1 MDVLLVV
8 DMQTALLEGPPKH
21 DLDGVIDR
29 INRLA
34 AKVRSQAGK
43 IIFVQHVD
51 DGGNVGPLPPAC
63 QLLPDLEREPSD
75 IVVHK
80 HLNDAFAGSNL
91 KARLDDIAPDRLL
104 IAGWATDFC
113 VDSTVRSAV
122 SHGYDVV
129 VVADAHTLN
138 DRPHLDAPS
147 VIRHHNWIWNDLI
160 AVQSIQVVE
169 TRRLLSERGPDE
181 SSA

>member
-104 IAGWATDFC
+104 IAAGPPISALIRPCDRRCRMATT
-113 VDSTVRSAV
+113 SSW
-122 SHGYDVV
+122 SP
-129 VVADAHTLN
+129 TL
-138 DRPHLDAPS
+138 
-147 VIRHHNWIWNDLI
+147 
-160 AVQSIQVVE
+160 
-169 TRRLLSERGPDE
+169 TR
-181 SSA
+181 

>member
-8 DMQTALLEGPPKH
+8 DMQIALLEGLPKH
-21 DLDGVIDR
+21 DLDGVIAR

-34 AKVRSQAGK
+34 AKIRSRAGK
-43 IIFVQHVD
+43 VVFVQHID
-51 DGGNVGPLPPAC
+51 DRGDAPAC
-63 QLLPDLEREPSD
+63 QILPAIAREPSD
-75 IVVHK
+75 IIVQK
-80 HLNDAFAGSNL
+80 HLNDAFAGSDL
-91 KARLDDIAPDRLL
+91 KARLDDIAADRLL

-138 DRPHLDAPS
+138 DRPHLDAAS
-147 VIRHHNWIWNDLI
+147 VIRHHNWIWSDLI
-160 AVQSIQVVE
+160 TDRSIAVIE
-169 TRRLLSERGPDE
+169 TRHLL
-181 SSA
+181 A